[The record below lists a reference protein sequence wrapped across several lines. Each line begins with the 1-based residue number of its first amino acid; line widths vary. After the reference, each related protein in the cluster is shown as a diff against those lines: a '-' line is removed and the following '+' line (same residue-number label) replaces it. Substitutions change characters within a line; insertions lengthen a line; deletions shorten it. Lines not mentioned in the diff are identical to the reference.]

1 MMRERNTS
9 LLPHNGKK
17 RPNTTRHMS
26 ISRKRGETIEQ
37 RYYATPIVE
46 NSYEGDDS
54 ANRTFFGLVTSDLY
68 GTNRGGDTNRMNT
81 SHVSMK
87 DFGARQKGV
96 KRRKSFDELEP
107 RIIQTRAHPSRG
119 RVYDSLDHE

>member
-1 MMRERNTS
+1 
-9 LLPHNGKK
+9 
-17 RPNTTRHMS
+17 MS

-87 DFGARQKGV
+87 DFGV
-96 KRRKSFDELEP
+96 PSKRS
-107 RIIQTRAHPSRG
+107 QTKKKFR
-119 RVYDSLDHE
+119 